1 MAFRCINAFT
11 IESLM
16 RRSLLKCSITK
27 YEVIIC
33 YSILKLKLINN

>member
-27 YEVIIC
+27 YEVIINLLFN
-33 YSILKLKLINN
+33 IEIKIN

>member
-11 IESLM
+11 IESSM

-27 YEVIIC
+27 YEVIVYLLFNFENI
-33 YSILKLKLINN
+33 IN